1 MNDLQAVGWYVL
13 YYFGQ
18 ATWWLLVVLFV
29 IGILIVILLP
39 AYFILKAY
47 LDKVLAVLAWVLL
60 ISIIVG
66 GSILFI
72 FVWDALLDRVSL
84 DTSLKI
90 LVILWC
96 LYGLRK

>member
-47 LDKVLAVLAWVLL
+47 LDKVLAVLAADAEWLAVVFEDAV
-60 ISIIVG
+60 VG
-66 GSILFI
+66 
-72 FVWDALLDRVSL
+72 DA
-84 DTSLKI
+84 TSLYHKLTMFVENDDI
-90 LVILWC
+90 NDADTQP
-96 LYGLRK
+96 